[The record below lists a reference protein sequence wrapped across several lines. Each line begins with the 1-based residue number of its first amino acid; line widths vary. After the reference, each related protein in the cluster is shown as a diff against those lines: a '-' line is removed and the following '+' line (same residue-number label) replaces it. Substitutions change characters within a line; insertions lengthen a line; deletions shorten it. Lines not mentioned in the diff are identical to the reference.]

1 MSLPVKKIYIDS
13 RYRTSDSLSTSSFK
27 FPLARTLY
35 FPKNTVFYIED
46 VCIPH
51 TWYTIEAGFND
62 RLYMRYKLIPLT
74 ETQVS
79 NGTDNSFIAVDG
91 MGTYPFTDV
100 TGWID
105 KYFTLTPGIYNAT
118 TFAAEVQ
125 ARFNSQGLNGYFI
138 VAPNALT
145 NTISILPTGEN
156 IYFFL
161 PTEKDL
167 ETKLNRTWTSTT
179 YNYDIANIRSCN
191 EVLNNHGFTSPM
203 YSIPGLTSYSMYTS
217 NFLSLG
223 LVRNI
228 YISSPN
234 LGSFTTLGARG
245 ESNILKKVP
254 VTSSFGSMII
264 DSFTS
269 NHDFLD
275 CSDQCLST
283 LEFNIRDV
291 QGNIIPLH
299 GSNVSFSIVFATHS
313 EDGFK

>member
-1 MSLPVKKIYIDS
+1 M
-13 RYRTSDSLSTSSFK
+13 
-27 FPLARTLY
+27 ARTLY

-62 RLYMRYKLIPLT
+62 RLYMRYRLIPLT
-74 ETQVS
+74 NTQVS
-79 NGTDNSFIAVDG
+79 NGTDNLFIAVDG

-105 KYFTLTPGIYNAT
+105 KYFTLTPGIYNAI

-161 PTEKDL
+161 PTDKDL
-167 ETKLNRTWTSTT
+167 ETKLNNTWTSTT
-179 YNYDIANIRSCN
+179 HNYDIAGIHRCN

-283 LEFNIRDV
+283 IEFNIRDV

>member
-27 FPLARTLY
+27 FPLARSLF
-35 FPKNTVFYIED
+35 FPRNTVFYVED

-62 RLYMRYKLIPLT
+62 RFYIRYRLIPLT
-74 ETQVS
+74 NTQVS
-79 NGTDNSFIAVDG
+79 NGTDNLFIAVDG

-138 VAPNALT
+138 VAHNALT

-161 PTEKDL
+161 PTDTDL
-167 ETKLNRTWTSTT
+167 ATRLNNTWTLTT
-179 YNYDIANIRSCN
+179 YNYDIADTRSCN

-203 YSIPGLTSYSMYTS
+203 YSIPGLTSYPVYTS
-217 NFLSLG
+217 NFLNLG

-234 LGSFTTLGARG
+234 LGSFSTLGARG
-245 ESNILKKVP
+245 EANIIKKVP
-254 VTSSFGSMII
+254 VTSSFGSMIV
-264 DSFTS
+264 DTGVS

-275 CSDQCLST
+275 CSNHCLST
-283 LEFNIRDV
+283 IEFNIKDV
-291 QGNIIPLH
+291 KGNLIPLH
-299 GSNVSFSIVFATHS
+299 GSNVSFSIAFAIRN
-313 EDGFK
+313 EDGPD

>member
-27 FPLARTLY
+27 FPLARSLY

-62 RLYMRYKLIPLT
+62 RLYMRYRTIALT
-74 ETQVS
+74 GTQVS
-79 NGTDNSFIAVDG
+79 NGTDNLFIAVDG

-100 TGWID
+100 TGWVD

-156 IYFFL
+156 VYFFL
-161 PTEKDL
+161 PTDKDL

-179 YNYDIANIRSCN
+179 YNYDTADIRSCN

-299 GSNVSFSIVFATHS
+299 VSNVSFSIVFATHS